1 MKNNKVTILSFIAVL
16 ILFVV
21 AFLIYSSDSGL
32 KNRVDRTS
40 DEYANATVVLDIPEG
55 EQGEAPGSCKIS
67 LISQSASYPVEIA
80 DITEFY
86 EFSDAVA
93 DCTGGTLDVYDMTT
107 GEPMSVNYVSISLD
121 NSNEGVTKVDSTT
134 GIAYT
139 VDHTFTENVL
149 NISIAIEEAGEGTD
163 TSDVVRSVLLSEVSA
178 VFYGDGNLELVGQ
191 YETLASMGLELNN

>member
-121 NSNEGVTKVDSTT
+121 NSNEGVTKVDPTT